1 MLIPVSTGIGI
12 PVISSP
18 LGRRFTH
25 SLSSPSLPTDGFLW
39 IPLPKGMTA
48 LSVFLLAMITAI
60 LLLVAEL
67 VTSAAS
73 AGWPIQAACVLVMMR
88 GDNSSGAAV
97 QHQ

>member
-18 LGRRFTH
+18 FGRRLTH

-39 IPLPKGMTA
+39 IPFPKGMTA
-48 LSVFLLAMITAI
+48 LSVFLLAMITSI
-60 LLLVAEL
+60 LLVAEL

-73 AGWPIQAACVLVMMR
+73 AGWQIQVACVLGMML
-88 GDNSSGAAV
+88 GDNSSGATV
-97 QHQ
+97 PRQ

>member
-12 PVISSP
+12 PVIYSP
-18 LGRRFTH
+18 LGRRLTH

-39 IPLPKGMTA
+39 IPFPKGTTA
-48 LSVFLLAMITAI
+48 LSVFLLAMINAI
-60 LLLVAEL
+60 LLVAEL

-73 AGWPIQAACVLVMMR
+73 AERQIQVACELGMMR

-97 QHQ
+97 PHQ